1 MGGRTVCADPVD
13 GWSPGRCD
21 YLVSHR
27 SRRSPTGA
35 APVTSARGISALTG
49 VVAESPCVADQSVP
63 THSRSDGTG
72 TSLGSG
78 TGNPGTD
85 GMVSDGGDTRLDR
98 PVAASGVSGLGGA
111 GTPTLTDP
119 APPGTGGVPGGAML
133 ITDEAVF
140 CTVRATPGGVS
151 RSEIVS
157 VLPGVPGIGDPGVP
171 VLTPAEFGGVG
182 GTGGAG

>member
-78 TGNPGTD
+78 TGNPGID

-98 PVAASGVSGLGGA
+98 PVAASGVNGLDGA
-111 GTPTLTDP
+111 GTPTLA
-119 APPGTGGVPGGAML
+119 APDAPGTGAGGGGSAET
-133 ITDEAVF
+133 IEFAPS
-140 CTVRATPGGVS
+140 CTVRITPGGVR
-151 RSEIVS
+151 RSSMATE
-157 VLPGVPGIGDPGVP
+157 LPGVPGMGSPGVP
-171 VLTPAEFGGVG
+171 ELPLVEAGGVG
-182 GTGGAG
+182 G